1 MPHKLDARNR
11 EWKDAVDRG
20 LVIQLDEAG
29 VAHVDFAF
37 WQRSNAFEP
46 VSCNTATSGGR
57 EVTLS
62 LRTTAEL
69 SKTAR
74 GKYECL
80 VTMQRCA
87 PAEDSPVRSGTRHD
101 PPVTINLIGLS
112 PRSLGRHSAPLRPPR

>member
-11 EWKDAVDRG
+11 GWKDAVDGG
-20 LVIQLDEAG
+20 LVIQIDEASI
-29 VAHVDFAF
+29 VSVDFTF
-37 WQRSNAFEP
+37 WHRSNAYEP
-46 VSCNTATSGGR
+46 VSCNTAASSGR

-74 GKYECL
+74 GKYECV

-87 PAEDSPVRSGTRHD
+87 PEEDAPVRKGTHAD

-112 PRSLGRHSAPLRPPR
+112 PRTLARHSAPLRPTR